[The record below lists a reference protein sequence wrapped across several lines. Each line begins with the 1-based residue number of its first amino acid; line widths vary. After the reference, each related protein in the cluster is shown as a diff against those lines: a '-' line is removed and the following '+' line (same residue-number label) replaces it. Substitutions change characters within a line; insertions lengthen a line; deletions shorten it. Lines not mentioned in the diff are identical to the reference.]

1 MKVKRFQGANSRDV
15 LKQVR
20 EALGEDAII
29 LSNRS
34 VSNGVEI
41 LAVAEDDMASIVG
54 TPAAT
59 PAARLDESESEVR
72 RLLRAAKPAQQQGKR
87 ENGERRVQHAL
98 PIAATLPGGD
108 NLSEEIKSMRGLLE
122 QQLGSMTAQPR
133 TDAASAELVAE
144 MKSMRAAF
152 QQQMAT
158 LAKAAEA
165 QKAVADRNL
174 AAENARLAAEIGTL
188 RNLVERELAGLS
200 WNETARRQPARAEV
214 MRRCL
219 QAGFSAALARDIGA
233 AAPANLSE
241 REAHKWLAATLEQ
254 RLVLAQAEQIVERGG
269 VYALVGP
276 TGVGKTTTTA
286 KLAARCAMKFGAR
299 RLALITMDTYRIGAQ
314 DHLRAYGKIL
324 GVPVHTANSAQT
336 LAEVLASF
344 SDKHLVLIDTPGLAQ
359 RDDRVGE
366 QLESLV
372 TNNVQRLLVLN
383 AAAQSETLDDV
394 VEVYQ
399 GSGLAGCLLTKIDE
413 AVKPGCALDVLLRHR
428 LPLHYVANGQRVPED
443 LHAPNAQYLVHRAL
457 RGAPSR
463 TYTLQD
469 EEIGLAASAGAMA
482 AAMTRTRAAQPAV
495 AG

>member
-1 MKVKRFQGANSRDV
+1 MKVKRFHGANSREV

-29 LSNRS
+29 LSNRN
-34 VSNGVEI
+34 VPNGVEI

-54 TPAAT
+54 VAPAA
-59 PAARLDESESEVR
+59 PAARQKDSEIEVR
-72 RLLRAAKPAQQQGKR
+72 RLLRAARPEQGR
-87 ENGERRVQHAL
+87 EKSERRVQHAL
-98 PIAATLPGGD
+98 PIAETLPASD
-108 NLSEEIKSMRGLLE
+108 NIREEIKSMRGLLE
-122 QQLGSMTAQPR
+122 RQLGSMNEQPR
-133 TDAASAELVAE
+133 SDAASAELVAE

-152 QQQMAT
+152 QQQMAI
-158 LAKAAEA
+158 LARAAEA

-188 RNLVERELAGLS
+188 RNLVERELAGLTWS
-200 WNETARRQPARAEV
+200 ETARRQPARAEV
-214 MRRCL
+214 VRRCL
-219 QAGFSAALARDIGA
+219 QAGISAGLAREIGH

-299 RLALITMDTYRIGAQ
+299 RLALVTMDTYRIGAQ

-324 GVPVHTANSAQT
+324 GVPVHTATNAAT
-336 LAEVLASF
+336 LAEVLASY

-366 QLESLV
+366 QLEALV
-372 TNNVQRLLVLN
+372 SNDVQRLLVLN
-383 AAAQSETLDDV
+383 AAAQAETLDDV

-413 AVKPGCALDVLLRHR
+413 AVKIGCAIDVLVRHR

-457 RGAPSR
+457 RAAP
-463 TYTLQD
+463 TKTHTLQD
-469 EEIGLAASAGAMA
+469 EEIGLAASIGARA
-482 AAMTRTRAAQPAV
+482 AAMAQARAVQHA